1 MEETVDPQGRFRS
14 LVVAIMT
21 IGCAVSMAS
30 ATLLTLSTA
39 A

>member
-14 LVVAIMT
+14 LIVAIMT

-30 ATLLTLSTA
+30 ATLLTFATPA
-39 A
+39 